1 MELAP
6 QAQAG
11 GGAKG
16 ARRKLQIFG
25 ALPRKR
31 PLANFFFCKTGKIQ
45 YLGAPRASKMHGLC
59 PWPSEPVVA
68 SRFFQVSGPPP
79 ATNLVT
85 GEFGEN
91 GYKHVGV

>member
-1 MELAP
+1 MS
-6 QAQAG
+6 Q
-11 GGAKG
+11 GGATKI
-16 ARRKLQIFG
+16 ANFRRAASEPPPG
-25 ALPRKR
+25 E
-31 PLANFFFCKTGKIQ
+31 FFFCKTGKIQ

-91 GYKHVGV
+91 GYKYVGVQSRG

>member
-1 MELAP
+1 MS
-6 QAQAG
+6 Q
-11 GGAKG
+11 GGATKI
-16 ARRKLQIFG
+16 ANFRRAASETPPG
-25 ALPRKR
+25 E
-31 PLANFFFCKTGKIQ
+31 FFFCKTGKIQ

-91 GYKHVGV
+91 GYKYVGVQSRG